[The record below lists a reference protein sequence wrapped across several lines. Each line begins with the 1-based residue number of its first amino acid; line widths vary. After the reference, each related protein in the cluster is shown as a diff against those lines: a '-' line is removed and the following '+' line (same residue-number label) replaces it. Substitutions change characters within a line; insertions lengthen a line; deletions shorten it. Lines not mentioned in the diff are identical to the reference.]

1 MSSLENVTV
10 EEHSIDTTPIHKSYI
25 FTSKIGDKLTI
36 NVEVK
41 EVALLDNYS
50 KLEDLVKKVR
60 QKLKVVLQI
69 DAVVKLVEPQSLKRF
84 EGKAKRVTDL
94 RKI

>member
-1 MSSLENVTV
+1 MG
-10 EEHSIDTTPIHKSYI
+10 IHL
-25 FTSKIGDKLTI
+25 DKLTI

-41 EVALLDNYS
+41 DFALLDNYS

-69 DAVVKLVEPQSLKRF
+69 DAVVRLVEPQSLKRF
-84 EGKAKRVTDL
+84 EGKAKSFTSTFIVSL
-94 RKI
+94 SK

>member
-1 MSSLENVTV
+1 MSIPEIGGNYEIVV
-10 EEHSIDTTPIHKSYI
+10 ER
-25 FTSKIGDKLTI
+25 IGHLDKLTI

-41 EVALLDNYS
+41 EVTLLDNYS
-50 KLEDLVKKVR
+50 KLEDLVRKVR